1 MNELILSSIKEF
13 VSREVKPLAERID
26 REDWYPRE
34 LVSKMGEQGFLAPL
48 YEGLSLEDMA
58 VIINETAKVSGSL
71 ALIQDAQG
79 ELVVEPLRVYSDDKK
94 LVEELAKGKLIGAFG
109 LSEPCC
115 GSDVASMA
123 TRAERVNGK
132 WIIRGK
138 KMWITQGLYADI
150 FLIAAKTGDNGLKS
164 ITLFLVPRSRC
175 IKTNKIEVMGNR
187 GTGTAEVEIND
198 CEAEE
203 VVGEVNGGWKII
215 KYALLVGRIAISSIA
230 LGLAEGAIEELVQW
244 AENRRVFG
252 TRLIEKQGIQWR
264 LSKIIANLTVA
275 KRFLLDVVRN
285 ISDVISDEGKIAV
298 LKFFS
303 AKVANEVIDEALQLM
318 GGMGYAKGTR
328 VERAYRDVRLTRI
341 GEGTDEVQLEII
353 FKVLKKH
360 GVSYF
365 FSYSSNSYSQLT

>member
-1 MNELILSSIKEF
+1 MNELVLSSIKEF
-13 VSREVKPLAERID
+13 VNREVKPVAERID
-26 REDWYPRE
+26 REDWYPRQ
-34 LVSKMGEQGFLAPL
+34 LISKMGEQGFLAPL
-48 YEGLSLEDMA
+48 YEGLSLEDM
-58 VIINETAKVSGSL
+58 VLIISETAKVSGSL

-79 ELVVEPLRVYSDDKK
+79 ELVVEPLRVYGNNKR

-115 GSDVASMA
+115 GSDVSSIT

-132 WIIRGK
+132 WVIKGK

-164 ITLFLVPRSRC
+164 ITLFLVPRSQC

-187 GTGTAEVEIND
+187 GTGTAEVEINN

-203 VVGEVNGGWKII
+203 VVGEINEGWKVI

-230 LGLAEGAIEELVQW
+230 LGLAEGAIEEVIQW
-244 AENRRVFG
+244 AENRKVFG

-264 LSKIIANLTVA
+264 LSKMVAYLTVA

-285 ISDVISDEGKIAV
+285 ISDVVADEGKIAV
-298 LKFFS
+298 LKYFS
-303 AKVANEVIDEALQLM
+303 AEVSNKVIDEALQLM

-353 FKVLKKH
+353 SKVLKKH
-360 GVSYF
+360 GINYF
-365 FSYSSNSYSQLT
+365 LY

>member
-58 VIINETAKVSGSL
+58 VIISETAKVSGSL
-71 ALIQDAQG
+71 ALIQDVQG

-138 KMWITQGLYADI
+138 KMWTTQGLYADI

-164 ITLFLVPRSRC
+164 ITLFLVPRSQC

-252 TRLIEKQGIQWR
+252 TRLVEKQGIQWR
-264 LSKIIANLTVA
+264 LSKIVANLTVA
-275 KRFLLDVVRN
+275 KRFLVDVVRN
-285 ISDVISDEGKIAV
+285 ISDVISDEGEIAV

-365 FSYSSNSYSQLT
+365 FSYSSNLYSQLT